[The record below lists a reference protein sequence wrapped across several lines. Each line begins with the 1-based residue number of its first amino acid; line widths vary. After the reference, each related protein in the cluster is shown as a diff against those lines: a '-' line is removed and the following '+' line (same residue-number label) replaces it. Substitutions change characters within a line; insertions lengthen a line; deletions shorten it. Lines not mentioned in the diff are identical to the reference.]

1 MLKEIGLI
9 GLGVM
14 GKNIALNLSDNG
26 VIIKAFNNSENKL
39 NDIKK
44 EFKNDFIPFDN
55 LEQFVE
61 NLEDPKTILLM
72 VPSGEATKE
81 VIEKLVS
88 LLGEG
93 GTIID
98 GGNSFYLDSIENG
111 EYLKKNS
118 INFIGMGVSGG
129 EDGARNGPALMVGSE
144 TSIETSLFDTLKNI
158 AAKAEV
164 ECLGIYQGPGTGHF
178 IKMVHN
184 GIEYSEMQSIAEMYL
199 ILKKLNKTNKEISS
213 FFSSQSE
220 NNNSS
225 YLIEITSKILQKK
238 DGDEFVIDQIKPIA
252 QNKGTGRLTIQT
264 SLDLDVSIPSISA
277 AYDARLQSNN
287 QYTTKTSMESIDE
300 DISDK
305 NLSDALYF
313 SRVCSMIQGLE
324 LITKFSESENH
335 EISIVKVL
343 ENWRGGCIIRSNLL
357 LDLKK
362 EFSENNSFYS
372 LDNIFNNLQQ
382 NRAAISKVLQITTK
396 NNIPTPVLSA
406 SFNWFNNLT
415 SVDNPSN
422 LIQAQRDFFGRHK
435 VQKVDSS
442 EDINI
447 DWD

>member
-26 VIIKAFNNSENKL
+26 VIIKAFNNSEKKL

-81 VIEKLVS
+81 VIEKLGS

-184 GIEYSEMQSIAEMYL
+184 GIEYAEMQSIAEMYL
-199 ILKKLNKTNKEISS
+199 IQKKLNKSNKEISS

-287 QYTTKTSMESIDE
+287 QYITKTNMESIDE

-335 EISIVKVL
+335 ETSIVEVL

-362 EFSENNSFYS
+362 EFSENNNFYS

-396 NNIPTPVLSA
+396 NNISTPVLSA

-442 EDINI
+442 ADINI

>member
-26 VIIKAFNNSENKL
+26 VIIKAFNNSEKKL

-61 NLEDPKTILLM
+61 NLENPKTILLM
-72 VPSGEATKE
+72 VPSGQATKE

-144 TSIETSLFDTLKNI
+144 TSIDTSLFDTLKNI

-184 GIEYSEMQSIAEMYL
+184 GIEYAEMQSIAEMYL
-199 ILKKLNKTNKEISS
+199 ILKKLNKTNKEISN

-287 QYTTKTSMESIDE
+287 QYITKTSMESIDE
-300 DISDK
+300 NISDK

-335 EISIVKVL
+335 EISIVEVL
-343 ENWRGGCIIRSNLL
+343 ENWRGGCIIRSDLL

-396 NNIPTPVLSA
+396 NNISTPVLSA

-442 EDINI
+442 ADINI

>member
-26 VIIKAFNNSENKL
+26 VIIKAFNNSEKKL

-72 VPSGEATKE
+72 VPSGQATKE

-144 TSIETSLFDTLKNI
+144 ASIETSLFNTLKNI

-184 GIEYSEMQSIAEMYL
+184 GIEYAEMQSIAEMYL
-199 ILKKLNKTNKEISS
+199 ILKKLNKTNKEISN

-287 QYTTKTSMESIDE
+287 QYITKTSMESIDE

-335 EISIVKVL
+335 EISIVEVL
-343 ENWRGGCIIRSNLL
+343 ENWRGGCIIRSDLL

-396 NNIPTPVLSA
+396 NNISTPVLSA

-442 EDINI
+442 ADINI

>member
-61 NLEDPKTILLM
+61 NLEDPKTVLLM

-324 LITKFSESENH
+324 LITIFSESENH
-335 EISIVKVL
+335 EISIVEVL

>member
-26 VIIKAFNNSENKL
+26 VIIKAFNNSEKKL

-81 VIEKLVS
+81 VIEKLGS

-184 GIEYSEMQSIAEMYL
+184 GIEYAEMQSIAEMYL
-199 ILKKLNKTNKEISS
+199 ILKKLNKSNKEISS

-287 QYTTKTSMESIDE
+287 QYITKTSMESIDE

-335 EISIVKVL
+335 EISIVEVL
-343 ENWRGGCIIRSNLL
+343 ENWRGGCIIRSDLL

-396 NNIPTPVLSA
+396 NNISTPVLSA

-442 EDINI
+442 ADINI

>member
-26 VIIKAFNNSENKL
+26 VIIKAFNNSEKKL

-61 NLEDPKTILLM
+61 NLENPKTILLM
-72 VPSGEATKE
+72 VPSGQATKE

-144 TSIETSLFDTLKNI
+144 ASIETSLFNTLKNI

-184 GIEYSEMQSIAEMYL
+184 GIEYAEMQSIAEMYL
-199 ILKKLNKTNKEISS
+199 ILKKLNKTNKEISN

-287 QYTTKTSMESIDE
+287 QYITKTSMESIDE
-300 DISDK
+300 NISDK
-305 NLSDALYF
+305 NLSDALYL

-335 EISIVKVL
+335 EISIVEVL
-343 ENWRGGCIIRSNLL
+343 ENWRGGCIIRSDLL

-396 NNIPTPVLSA
+396 NNISTPVLSA

-442 EDINI
+442 ADINI

>member
-26 VIIKAFNNSENKL
+26 VIIKAFNNSEKKL

-72 VPSGEATKE
+72 VPSGQATKE

-184 GIEYSEMQSIAEMYL
+184 GIEYAEMQSIAEMYL

-335 EISIVKVL
+335 EISIVEVL

-396 NNIPTPVLSA
+396 NNISTPVLSA

-442 EDINI
+442 ADINI

>member
-26 VIIKAFNNSENKL
+26 VIIKAFNNSEKKL

-184 GIEYSEMQSIAEMYL
+184 GIEYAEMQSIAEMYL

-238 DGDEFVIDQIKPIA
+238 DGDEFVIDQIKPVA

-287 QYTTKTSMESIDE
+287 QYITKTSMESIDE

-335 EISIVKVL
+335 EISIVEVL
-343 ENWRGGCIIRSNLL
+343 ENWRGGCIIRSDLL

-442 EDINI
+442 ADINI

>member
-26 VIIKAFNNSENKL
+26 VIIKAFNNSEKKL

-72 VPSGEATKE
+72 VPSGQATKE

-144 TSIETSLFDTLKNI
+144 TSIEISLFDTLKNI

-184 GIEYSEMQSIAEMYL
+184 GIEYAEMQSIAEMYL

-238 DGDEFVIDQIKPIA
+238 DGDEFVIDQIKPVA

-287 QYTTKTSMESIDE
+287 QYITKTSMESIDE

-335 EISIVKVL
+335 EISIVEVL

-362 EFSENNSFYS
+362 EFSENNSFYN

-382 NRAAISKVLQITTK
+382 NRTAISKVLQITTK
-396 NNIPTPVLSA
+396 NNISTPVLSA

-442 EDINI
+442 ADINI

>member
-26 VIIKAFNNSENKL
+26 VIIKAFNNSEKKL

-72 VPSGEATKE
+72 VPSGQATKE

-184 GIEYSEMQSIAEMYL
+184 GIEYAEMQSIAEMYL

-287 QYTTKTSMESIDE
+287 QYITKTSMESIDE

-335 EISIVKVL
+335 EISIVEVL
-343 ENWRGGCIIRSNLL
+343 ENWRGGCIIRSDLL

-396 NNIPTPVLSA
+396 NNISTPVLSA

>member
-26 VIIKAFNNSENKL
+26 VIIKAFNNSEKKL

-72 VPSGEATKE
+72 VPSGQATKE

-184 GIEYSEMQSIAEMYL
+184 GIEYAEMQSIAEMYL

-238 DGDEFVIDQIKPIA
+238 DGDEFVIDQIKPVA

-287 QYTTKTSMESIDE
+287 QYITKTSMESIDE

-335 EISIVKVL
+335 EISIVEVL
-343 ENWRGGCIIRSNLL
+343 ENWRGGCIIRSDLL

-396 NNIPTPVLSA
+396 NNISTPVLSA

-442 EDINI
+442 ADINI

>member
-26 VIIKAFNNSENKL
+26 VIIKAFNNSEKKL

-61 NLEDPKTILLM
+61 NLENPKTILLM
-72 VPSGEATKE
+72 VPSGQATKE

-144 TSIETSLFDTLKNI
+144 ASIETSLFNTLKNI

-184 GIEYSEMQSIAEMYL
+184 GIEYAEMQSIAEMYL

-287 QYTTKTSMESIDE
+287 QYITKTSMESIDE
-300 DISDK
+300 NISDK

-335 EISIVKVL
+335 EISIVEVL
-343 ENWRGGCIIRSNLL
+343 ENWRGGCIIRSDLL

-396 NNIPTPVLSA
+396 NNISTPVLSA

-442 EDINI
+442 ADINI

>member
-26 VIIKAFNNSENKL
+26 VIIKAFNNSEKKL

-61 NLEDPKTILLM
+61 NLENPKTILLM
-72 VPSGEATKE
+72 VPSGQATKE

-98 GGNSFYLDSIENG
+98 GGSSFYLDSIENG

-144 TSIETSLFDTLKNI
+144 ASIETSLFNTLKNI

-184 GIEYSEMQSIAEMYL
+184 GIEYAEMQSIAEMYL
-199 ILKKLNKTNKEISS
+199 ILKKLNKTNKEISN

-238 DGDEFVIDQIKPIA
+238 DGDEFVIDQIKPVA

-287 QYTTKTSMESIDE
+287 QYITKTSMESIDE
-300 DISDK
+300 NISDK

-335 EISIVKVL
+335 EISIVEVL
-343 ENWRGGCIIRSNLL
+343 ENWRGGCIIRSDLL

-396 NNIPTPVLSA
+396 NNISTPVLSA

>member
-26 VIIKAFNNSENKL
+26 VIIKAFNNSEKKL

-81 VIEKLVS
+81 VIEKLGS

-164 ECLGIYQGPGTGHF
+164 ECLGIYQGSGTGHF

-184 GIEYSEMQSIAEMYL
+184 GIEYAEMQSIAEMYL
-199 ILKKLNKTNKEISS
+199 ILKKLNKTNKEISN

-287 QYTTKTSMESIDE
+287 QYITKTNMESIDE

-335 EISIVKVL
+335 ETSIVKVL

-362 EFSENNSFYS
+362 EFSENNNFYS

-396 NNIPTPVLSA
+396 NNISTPVLSA

-442 EDINI
+442 ADINI

>member
-26 VIIKAFNNSENKL
+26 VIIKAFNNSEKKL

-61 NLEDPKTILLM
+61 NLENPKTILLM
-72 VPSGEATKE
+72 VPSGQATKE

-144 TSIETSLFDTLKNI
+144 ASIETSLFNTLKNI

-164 ECLGIYQGPGTGHF
+164 ECLGIYQGSGTGHF

-184 GIEYSEMQSIAEMYL
+184 GIEYAEMQSIAEMYL
-199 ILKKLNKTNKEISS
+199 ILKKLNKTNKEISN
-213 FFSSQSE
+213 FFSSQLE

-287 QYTTKTSMESIDE
+287 QYITKTSMESIDE
-300 DISDK
+300 NISDK

-335 EISIVKVL
+335 EISIVEVL

-396 NNIPTPVLSA
+396 NNISTPVLSA

-442 EDINI
+442 ADINI

>member
-26 VIIKAFNNSENKL
+26 VIIKAFNNSEKKL

-55 LEQFVE
+55 LERFVE
-61 NLEDPKTILLM
+61 NLENPKTILLM
-72 VPSGEATKE
+72 VPSGQATKE

-144 TSIETSLFDTLKNI
+144 TSIETSLFNTIKNI

-184 GIEYSEMQSIAEMYL
+184 GIEYAEMQSIAEMYL
-199 ILKKLNKTNKEISS
+199 ILKKLNKTNKEISN

-287 QYTTKTSMESIDE
+287 QYITKTSMESIE
-300 DISDK
+300 ENISDK

-335 EISIVKVL
+335 EISIVEVL
-343 ENWRGGCIIRSNLL
+343 ENWRGGCIIRSDLL

-362 EFSENNSFYS
+362 EFSENNTFNS

-396 NNIPTPVLSA
+396 NNISTPVLSA

-435 VQKVDSS
+435 IQKVDSS
-442 EDINI
+442 ADINI

>member
-26 VIIKAFNNSENKL
+26 VIIKAFNNSEKKL

-61 NLEDPKTILLM
+61 NLENPKTILLM
-72 VPSGEATKE
+72 VPSGQATKE

-184 GIEYSEMQSIAEMYL
+184 GIEYAEMQSIAEMYL

-287 QYTTKTSMESIDE
+287 QYITKTSMESIDE
-300 DISDK
+300 NISDK

-335 EISIVKVL
+335 EISIVEVL
-343 ENWRGGCIIRSNLL
+343 ENWRGGCIIRSDLL

-362 EFSENNSFYS
+362 EFSENNSFNS

-396 NNIPTPVLSA
+396 NNISTPVLSA

-442 EDINI
+442 ADINI

>member
-26 VIIKAFNNSENKL
+26 VIIKAFNNSEKKL

-61 NLEDPKTILLM
+61 NLENPKTILLM
-72 VPSGEATKE
+72 VPSGQATKE

-184 GIEYSEMQSIAEMYL
+184 GIEYAEMQSIAEMYL
-199 ILKKLNKTNKEISS
+199 ILKKLNKTNKEISN

-287 QYTTKTSMESIDE
+287 QYITKTSMESIDE

-335 EISIVKVL
+335 EISIVEVL

-396 NNIPTPVLSA
+396 NNISTPVLSA

-442 EDINI
+442 ADINI

>member
-26 VIIKAFNNSENKL
+26 VIIKAFNNSEKKL

-81 VIEKLVS
+81 VIEKLGS

-144 TSIETSLFDTLKNI
+144 TSIETSLFNTLKNI

-184 GIEYSEMQSIAEMYL
+184 GIEYAEMQSIAEMYL
-199 ILKKLNKTNKEISS
+199 ILKKLNKSNKEISS

-287 QYTTKTSMESIDE
+287 QYITKTSMESIDE
-300 DISDK
+300 NISDK

-335 EISIVKVL
+335 EISIVEVL

-362 EFSENNSFYS
+362 EFSENNNFYS

-396 NNIPTPVLSA
+396 NNISTPVLSA

-442 EDINI
+442 ADINI

>member
-26 VIIKAFNNSENKL
+26 VIIKAFNNSEKKL

-72 VPSGEATKE
+72 VPSGQATKE

-144 TSIETSLFDTLKNI
+144 ASIETSLFNTLKNI

-184 GIEYSEMQSIAEMYL
+184 GIEYAEMQSIAEMYL
-199 ILKKLNKTNKEISS
+199 ILKKLNKTNKEISN

-238 DGDEFVIDQIKPIA
+238 DGDEFVIDQIKPVA

-287 QYTTKTSMESIDE
+287 QYITKTSMESIDE

-313 SRVCSMIQGLE
+313 SRVSSMIQGLE

-335 EISIVKVL
+335 EISIVEVL
-343 ENWRGGCIIRSNLL
+343 ENWRGGCIIRSDLL

-396 NNIPTPVLSA
+396 NNISTPVLSA

-442 EDINI
+442 ADINI

>member
-26 VIIKAFNNSENKL
+26 VIIKAFNNSEKKL

-72 VPSGEATKE
+72 VPSGQATKE

-184 GIEYSEMQSIAEMYL
+184 GIEYAEMQSIAEMYL
-199 ILKKLNKTNKEISS
+199 ILKKLNKSNKEISS

-264 SLDLDVSIPSISA
+264 SLDLNVSIPSISA

-287 QYTTKTSMESIDE
+287 QYITKTSMESIDE
-300 DISDK
+300 NISDK

-335 EISIVKVL
+335 EISIVEVL

-372 LDNIFNNLQQ
+372 SDNIFNNLQQ
-382 NRAAISKVLQITTK
+382 NREAISKVLQITTK
-396 NNIPTPVLSA
+396 NNISTPVLSA

-442 EDINI
+442 ADINI

>member
-26 VIIKAFNNSENKL
+26 VIIKAFNNSEKKL

-72 VPSGEATKE
+72 VPSGQATKE
-81 VIEKLVS
+81 VIEKLGS

-144 TSIETSLFDTLKNI
+144 TSIEISLFDTLKNI

-184 GIEYSEMQSIAEMYL
+184 GIEYAEMQSIAEMYL

-225 YLIEITSKILQKK
+225 YLIEITSKILQIK

-264 SLDLDVSIPSISA
+264 SLDLDVSIPSIAA

-287 QYTTKTSMESIDE
+287 QYITKTSMESIDE

-335 EISIVKVL
+335 EISIVEVL

>member
-26 VIIKAFNNSENKL
+26 VIIKAFNNSEKKL

-61 NLEDPKTILLM
+61 NLENPKTILLM
-72 VPSGEATKE
+72 VPSGQATKE

-98 GGNSFYLDSIENG
+98 GGNTFYLDSIENG

-144 TSIETSLFDTLKNI
+144 ASIETTLFNTLKNI

-184 GIEYSEMQSIAEMYL
+184 GIEYAEMQSIAEMYL
-199 ILKKLNKTNKEISS
+199 ILKKLNKTNKEISN

-287 QYTTKTSMESIDE
+287 QYITKTSMESIDE
-300 DISDK
+300 NISDK

-335 EISIVKVL
+335 EISIVEVL
-343 ENWRGGCIIRSNLL
+343 ENWRGGCIIRSDLL

-396 NNIPTPVLSA
+396 NNISTPVLSA

-442 EDINI
+442 ADINI

>member
-26 VIIKAFNNSENKL
+26 VIIKAFNNSEKKL

-61 NLEDPKTILLM
+61 NLENPKTILLM

-81 VIEKLVS
+81 VIEKLGS

-184 GIEYSEMQSIAEMYL
+184 GIEYAEMQSIAEIYL

-287 QYTTKTSMESIDE
+287 QYITKTNMESIDE

-335 EISIVKVL
+335 ETSIVEVL

-396 NNIPTPVLSA
+396 NNISTPVLSA

-435 VQKVDSS
+435 VQKVNSS

>member
-26 VIIKAFNNSENKL
+26 VIIKAFNNSEKKL

-184 GIEYSEMQSIAEMYL
+184 GIEYAEMQSIAEMYL
-199 ILKKLNKTNKEISS
+199 ILKKLNKTNKEISN

-335 EISIVKVL
+335 EISIVEVL

-442 EDINI
+442 ADINI

>member
-144 TSIETSLFDTLKNI
+144 ISIETSLFDTLKNI

-324 LITKFSESENH
+324 LITKFSVSENH
-335 EISIVKVL
+335 EISIVEVL

>member
-26 VIIKAFNNSENKL
+26 VTIKAFNNSEKKL

-44 EFKNDFIPFDN
+44 EFKNDFIPYDN

-61 NLEDPKTILLM
+61 NLVDPKTILLM
-72 VPSGEATKE
+72 VPSGQATKE

-144 TSIETSLFDTLKNI
+144 ASIETSLFNTLKNI

-184 GIEYSEMQSIAEMYL
+184 GIEYAEMQSIAEMYL
-199 ILKKLNKTNKEISS
+199 ILKKLNKTNKEISN

-287 QYTTKTSMESIDE
+287 QYITKTSMESIDE
-300 DISDK
+300 NISDK

-335 EISIVKVL
+335 EISIVEVL
-343 ENWRGGCIIRSNLL
+343 ENWRGGCIIRSDLL

-396 NNIPTPVLSA
+396 NNISTPVLSA

-442 EDINI
+442 ADINI

>member
-26 VIIKAFNNSENKL
+26 VIIKAFNNSEKKL

-61 NLEDPKTILLM
+61 NLENPKTILLM
-72 VPSGEATKE
+72 VPSGQATKE

-144 TSIETSLFDTLKNI
+144 TSIETSLFNTLKNI

-184 GIEYSEMQSIAEMYL
+184 GIEYAEMQSIAEMYL
-199 ILKKLNKTNKEISS
+199 ILKKLNKSNKEISS

-287 QYTTKTSMESIDE
+287 QYITKTSMESIDE

-335 EISIVKVL
+335 EISIVEVL

-362 EFSENNSFYS
+362 EFSENNNFYS

-396 NNIPTPVLSA
+396 NNISTPVLSA

-442 EDINI
+442 ADINI

>member
-26 VIIKAFNNSENKL
+26 VIIKAFNNSEKKL

-72 VPSGEATKE
+72 VPSGQATKE

-184 GIEYSEMQSIAEMYL
+184 GIEYAEMQSIAEMYL
-199 ILKKLNKTNKEISS
+199 ILKKLNKTNKEISN

-287 QYTTKTSMESIDE
+287 QYITKTSMESIDE
-300 DISDK
+300 NISDK

-335 EISIVKVL
+335 EISIVEVL

-362 EFSENNSFYS
+362 EFSENNSFYN

-442 EDINI
+442 ADINI

>member
-26 VIIKAFNNSENKL
+26 VIIKAFNNSEKKL

-72 VPSGEATKE
+72 VPSGQATKE

-184 GIEYSEMQSIAEMYL
+184 GIEYAEMQSIAEMYL

-238 DGDEFVIDQIKPIA
+238 DGDEFVIDQIKPVA

-287 QYTTKTSMESIDE
+287 QYITKTSMESIDE

-335 EISIVKVL
+335 EISIVEVL

-396 NNIPTPVLSA
+396 NNISTPVLSA

-415 SVDNPSN
+415 SIDNPSN

-442 EDINI
+442 ADINI

>member
-26 VIIKAFNNSENKL
+26 VIIKAFNNSEKKL

-61 NLEDPKTILLM
+61 NLENPKTILLM
-72 VPSGEATKE
+72 VPSGQATKE

-184 GIEYSEMQSIAEMYL
+184 GIEYAEMQSIAEMYL
-199 ILKKLNKTNKEISS
+199 ILKKLNKTNKEISN

-287 QYTTKTSMESIDE
+287 QYITKTSMESIDE

-335 EISIVKVL
+335 EISIVEVL

-382 NRAAISKVLQITTK
+382 NRTAISKVLQITTK
-396 NNIPTPVLSA
+396 NNISTPVLSA

-442 EDINI
+442 ADINI

>member
-26 VIIKAFNNSENKL
+26 VIIKAFNNSEKKL
-39 NDIKK
+39 NNIKK

-61 NLEDPKTILLM
+61 NLENPKTILLM
-72 VPSGEATKE
+72 VPSGQATKE

-144 TSIETSLFDTLKNI
+144 ASIETSLFNTLKNI

-184 GIEYSEMQSIAEMYL
+184 GIEYAEMQSIAEMYL
-199 ILKKLNKTNKEISS
+199 ILKKLNKTNKEISN

-287 QYTTKTSMESIDE
+287 QYITKTSMESIDE
-300 DISDK
+300 NISDK

-335 EISIVKVL
+335 EISIVEVL
-343 ENWRGGCIIRSNLL
+343 ENWRGGCIIRSDLL

-396 NNIPTPVLSA
+396 NNISTPVLSA

-442 EDINI
+442 ADINI

>member
-26 VIIKAFNNSENKL
+26 VIIKAFNNSEKKL

-61 NLEDPKTILLM
+61 NLENPKTILLM
-72 VPSGEATKE
+72 VPSGQATKE

-144 TSIETSLFDTLKNI
+144 ASIETSLFNTLKNI

-164 ECLGIYQGPGTGHF
+164 ECLGIYQGSGTGHF

-184 GIEYSEMQSIAEMYL
+184 GIEYAEMQSIAEIYL

-238 DGDEFVIDQIKPIA
+238 DGDEFVIDQIKPVA

-277 AYDARLQSNN
+277 AYDARLQSNS
-287 QYTTKTSMESIDE
+287 QYTTKTSKESISE
-300 DISDK
+300 DISSKD
-305 NLSDALYF
+305 LSEALYF
-313 SRVCSMIQGLE
+313 SRVSSMIQGLE
-324 LITKFSESENH
+324 LISKFSESENH
-335 EISIVKVL
+335 EISIVEVL

-372 LDNIFNNLQQ
+372 LDNVFNNLQQ
-382 NRAAISKVLQITTK
+382 NRTAISKVLQVTTK
-396 NNIPTPVLSA
+396 NNFSTPVLSA

-435 VQKVDSS
+435 VQLVDSS
-442 EDINI
+442 IDINI

>member
-26 VIIKAFNNSENKL
+26 VIIKAFNNSEKKL

-61 NLEDPKTILLM
+61 NLENPKTILLM
-72 VPSGEATKE
+72 VPSGQATKE

-184 GIEYSEMQSIAEMYL
+184 GIEYAEMQSIAEMYL
-199 ILKKLNKTNKEISS
+199 ILKKLNKTNKEISN

-287 QYTTKTSMESIDE
+287 QYITKTSMESIDE
-300 DISDK
+300 NISDK

-335 EISIVKVL
+335 EISIVEVL
-343 ENWRGGCIIRSNLL
+343 ENWRGGCIIRSDLL

-362 EFSENNSFYS
+362 EFSENNTFYS

-396 NNIPTPVLSA
+396 NNISTPVLSA

-442 EDINI
+442 ADINI

>member
-26 VIIKAFNNSENKL
+26 VIIKAFNNSEKKL

-72 VPSGEATKE
+72 VPSGQATKE

-88 LLGEG
+88 LIGEG

-144 TSIETSLFDTLKNI
+144 TSIETSLFNTLKNI

-164 ECLGIYQGPGTGHF
+164 ECLGIYQGSGTGHY

-184 GIEYSEMQSIAEMYL
+184 GIEYAEMQSIAEMYL

-238 DGDEFVIDQIKPIA
+238 DGEEFVIDQIKPVA

-264 SLDLDVSIPSISA
+264 SLDLNVSIPSISA

-287 QYTTKTSMESIDE
+287 QYITKTSMESIDE

-335 EISIVKVL
+335 EISIVEVL

-382 NRAAISKVLQITTK
+382 NRVAISKVLQITTK
-396 NNIPTPVLSA
+396 NNISTPVLSA

-415 SVDNPSN
+415 SIDNPSN

-442 EDINI
+442 ADINI